1 MLKLSEIS
9 TGAKGV
15 SATGVET
22 LPGLLSR
29 NTNSL
34 QLRLSYTH
42 THITD
47 LCMYTVL
54 FQDQIWEWD
63 CDYDIT
69 VHEVV
74 TTAYL
79 TNGFLE
85 RAMDEMTL
93 AMRRHDCCK
102 LW

>member
-1 MLKLSEIS
+1 
-9 TGAKGV
+9 
-15 SATGVET
+15 
-22 LPGLLSR
+22 
-29 NTNSL
+29 
-34 QLRLSYTH
+34 
-42 THITD
+42 
-47 LCMYTVL
+47 MYTVL